1 MIGVYK
7 QPTKIIADVATLQTL
22 PQVDFASGMAE
33 VIKHGLIAESN
44 LLEQVEQGYW
54 AKNWDRSPSYIGE
67 LQRLVAQA
75 IQVKI
80 NIVQADPFEQGQR
93 SILNLGHTFAYAI
106 EQVSNNAYRHGEA
119 VSMGLVAAANL
130 SARLGYCDISLQR
143 RIEDLLE
150 SVGLPT
156 HIPSHIKPDALLQA
170 MQHDK
175 KKRAGQLRFIL
186 LRGIGQAFVSDEVP
200 NSEVLA
206 TISTVTVS

>member
-1 MIGVYK
+1 
-7 QPTKIIADVATLQTL
+7 
-22 PQVDFASGMAE
+22 
-33 VIKHGLIAESN
+33 
-44 LLEQVEQGYW
+44 VEQGYW

-80 NIVQADPFEQGQR
+80 NIVQADPFEQGPR

-119 VSMGLVAAANL
+119 VSMGLVAAVNL
-130 SARLGYCDISLQR
+130 SARLGFCDISLQK
-143 RIEDLLE
+143 RIESILG
-150 SVGLPT
+150 SVNLP
-156 HIPSHIKPDALLQA
+156 IRISSQIKPDALLRA

-186 LRGIGQAFVSDEVP
+186 LRGIGQAFVSDEVS
-200 NSEVLA
+200 NAEILA
-206 TISTVTVS
+206 TISALSD